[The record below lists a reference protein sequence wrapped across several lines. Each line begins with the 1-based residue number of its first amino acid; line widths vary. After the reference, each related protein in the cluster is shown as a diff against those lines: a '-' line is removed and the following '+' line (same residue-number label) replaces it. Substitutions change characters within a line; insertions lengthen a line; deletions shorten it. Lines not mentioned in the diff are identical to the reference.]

1 MARLPAP
8 VLHRTVRTFLSA
20 LRIAHLATIGK
31 DGYPHIVPIYF
42 MRDGDELVFG
52 SDNGEQKVRNALR
65 NPKGAVAIGGDPAMD
80 GAGYMIQGDLKV
92 EENPDQLILRKIL
105 RRYQTKREAEKLLA
119 EWADSERVLIRL
131 TPRKVIRV
139 W

>member
-1 MARLPAP
+1 MARPQKP
-8 VLHRTVRTFLSA
+8 VLHRTIRSFLNAPRVARLS
-20 LRIAHLATIGK
+20 TIGK
-31 DGYPHIVPIYF
+31 DGYPHIVPIDF

-65 NPKGAVAIGGDPAMD
+65 NPKGAVTLGGDPAVD
-80 GAGYMIQGDLKV
+80 DAGYMMQGDLKV
-92 EENPDQLILRKIL
+92 EENPDQAVLRKIL
-105 RRYQTKREAEKLLA
+105 RRYQTKREAEKLLP

-131 TPRKVIRV
+131 TPKEVLRV